1 MPNNPNGPSQ
11 DEKNDKKDIKKLGS
25 ENMTVELSSS
35 FLLSLSLSLSLLPF
49 IVLMLCWGRFT
60 RVPTTVTEKLQR
72 ERERFSLL
80 SNDDLDKWEETSAN

>member
-11 DEKNDKKDIKKLGS
+11 DEKNDTKVIKKLGS
-25 ENMTVELSSS
+25 ENMTVELSS
-35 FLLSLSLSLSLLPF
+35 SLSLLPF

>member
-25 ENMTVELSSS
+25 ENMTVELSSLS
-35 FLLSLSLSLSLLPF
+35 FSLSLLPF